1 MVPEAPWLV
10 WTALAVLGAWLAADE
25 NSLAQTWFS
34 QPLPA
39 ALLAGLICGDP
50 AAAVLPG
57 VLMQLV
63 VLGNLPVGGSF
74 SLDPSSAAVG
84 TAGGAVLAGWRPMA
98 DPLATASWTGATA
111 EAIGGLVA
119 MFVVASLLAGRLV
132 RLERQVRMRW
142 MLDGYRSVR
151 DGDVTRLERLHGRC
165 LAVTVARGA
174 VVTLALAVVIAAAAP
189 LVPERLPATV
199 REPLGLLPLMAPGL
213 AVSSLI
219 ARFGPRRAWPLVLA
233 GAAAGLLLV
242 RGALGG
248 VW

>member
-10 WTALAVLGAWLAADE
+10 WAALALLGAWLAADE
-25 NSLAQTWFS
+25 NSLVQTWFS

-50 AAAVLPG
+50 AATVLPG
-57 VLMQLV
+57 LLMQLL

-84 TAGGAVLAGWRPMA
+84 TAGGAVLAGWRPVG
-98 DPLATASWTGATA
+98 DPLAAVSWTGASA
-111 EAIGGLVA
+111 EATGGLVA
-119 MFVVASLLAGRLV
+119 MFLVASLLAGRLV
-132 RLERQVRMRW
+132 HLERRIRMRW

-151 DGDVTRLERLHGRC
+151 DGDVARLERLHGRC
-165 LAVTVARGA
+165 LAVTAARGA
-174 VVTLALAVVIAAAAP
+174 AVTLLLAVIIAAAAP
-189 LVPERLPATV
+189 LVPDRLPAAV

-213 AVSSLI
+213 AAASLI
-219 ARFGPRRAWPLVLA
+219 ERFGPRRAWPLVLA